1 MRKINL
7 LILLFTI
14 IFSNSSIISAQNKA
28 VFLGNSTV
36 WADSIIEGLSDQQ
49 KIAQLFMVV
58 AYSNK
63 DEQHKKEITNL
74 IEIGEFFFL

>member
-7 LILLFTI
+7 LILFLTV
-14 IFSNSSIISAQNKA
+14 IFSNNSIISAQNKA
-28 VFLGNSTV
+28 VFLEDSTV
-36 WADSIIEGLSDQQ
+36 WADSILKGLSDQQ

-63 DEQHKKEITNL
+63 NEQHKKEITNES
-74 IEIGEFFFL
+74 I

>member
-7 LILLFTI
+7 LILFLTI

-28 VFLGNSTV
+28 VFLSDSTV
-36 WADSIIEGLSDQQ
+36 WADSILEGLSDQQ

-58 AYSNK
+58 ARVINFIRFRILY
-63 DEQHKKEITNL
+63 
-74 IEIGEFFFL
+74 